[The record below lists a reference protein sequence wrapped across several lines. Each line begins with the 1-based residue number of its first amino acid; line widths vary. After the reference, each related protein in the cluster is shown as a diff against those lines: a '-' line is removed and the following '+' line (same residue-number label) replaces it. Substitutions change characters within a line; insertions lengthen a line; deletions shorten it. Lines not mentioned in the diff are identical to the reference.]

1 MFFRGPLAELVAMVD
16 LKLYHK
22 HFTYDSK
29 GVELLYFKMNKA
41 LCGFFKGFFCYVII

>member
-22 HFTYDSK
+22 NFTYDSK
-29 GVELLYFKMNKA
+29 GVELLNKKTFKKSTQR
-41 LCGFFKGFFCYVII
+41 LVHFEI